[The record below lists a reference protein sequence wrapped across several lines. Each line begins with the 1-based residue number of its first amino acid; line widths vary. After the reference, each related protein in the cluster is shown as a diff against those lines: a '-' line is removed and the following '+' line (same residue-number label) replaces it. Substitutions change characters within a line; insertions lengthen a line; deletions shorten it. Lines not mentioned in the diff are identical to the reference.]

1 MSNNLVKKVTASVA
15 ALSIV
20 MSIVSPVVGVKANDA
35 SVEAANRLAAL
46 GVIVDNAANPS
57 AYNLDGSITRRE
69 MLKVMMNLSSV
80 EVTNTCEGKFADL
93 PTTDWGC
100 KYAEAALKAG
110 FIAANT
116 NFRPNDLVSK
126 SEALKMI
133 MQAKN
138 LAKKDGVEP
147 WQKAYADAAVEAG
160 VIEKAF
166 TDYTAVAKRSMVV
179 VTADAAVT
187 STSTNVDGDD
197 TEIDLG
203 DIFGEDVNM
212 GNSTGTTSTGT
223 TTNPTSTGTT
233 TPTTNV
239 GNGALELSLNPAS
252 PAYGAQI
259 PNVGTVRFAKVDF
272 TAGSA
277 DVTLNSVELKKV
289 GLASVDSS
297 TKVFFEK
304 DGRRVSSRVGF
315 TSEGSLVL
323 SFTPAYVVKA
333 GSTETLDLFVEL
345 NSSNTGVDY
354 EFTSGKVVASAA
366 NVSGSFTTPKLR
378 TTNYA
383 VAPVTFNVTSS
394 NTTHNASD
402 ALVELG
408 AFTLYNGDT
417 KSEQTDVA
425 LQSITLR
432 NNGSAS
438 LTSLADVQLVRNG
451 VVVSKNFTVDSKNV
465 TFSVND
471 TVKEGVTAT
480 YYVKARIADVERTDD
495 TYQFELRNASDL
507 NAVEVTNGFRST
519 VKITNAVLRLY
530 TVKGG
535 EVRFARDTAVELSK
549 SYAPGSSEVV
559 LMKGTI
565 DAKNPIKL
573 EDVVLAYDIDNSKK
587 LSDYFT
593 TVNLVIGGTSFS
605 TSAPDTVGDGNL
617 NFDGTVYVTGK
628 VDVKLYANLKST
640 ATGNVKFAEMKLS
653 NFKDR
658 RYVSNDDSFD
668 SGIGSISGVNVK
680 VEDSSLNV
688 TRNDGLGNTKLAV
701 GSKNVTLFGAN
712 LTSTQGNAI
721 NVSSLTFDVSNT
733 AGSEQLNNVFTTLYV
748 NGSAVASET
757 VKGSTV
763 KFDGFN
769 TEITKDKKAEI
780 VVKADLS
787 DSFENGNLKLALT
800 ALDAVDT
807 LNGGSIALKSTING
821 ATFTIATADAEF
833 ASSDNNP
840 KTSLLEAGKNDYKVF
855 AFKMTGK
862 NDTVKVKEVT
872 LTGTNLDKMS
882 DFRLVNASN
891 VVVASSSSATSTKV
905 TFENI
910 DTVDASVAMDKSTT
924 FYVVAN
930 ANTNVTGD
938 VALTLDSVKIAGT
951 NGKEVSKD
959 TNVKSNTHFVA
970 ENVLVVAKS
979 TNNNKSLSTSAMV
992 FTVTASGKDSVSLKS
1007 FNFNTIVTGYDN
1019 NGQIVV
1025 YKDSVSAANKVTAT
1039 ENNTVDAGATVT
1051 FIVTVENAQ
1060 KNQQANTISYE
1071 VQLKDIETSEISNV
1085 SKYLNAW
1092 SFPFVETINN

>member
-565 DAKNPIKL
+565 DAKN
-573 EDVVLAYDIDNSKK
+573 
-587 LSDYFT
+587 
-593 TVNLVIGGTSFS
+593 
-605 TSAPDTVGDGNL
+605 
-617 NFDGTVYVTGK
+617 
-628 VDVKLYANLKST
+628 DVKLYANLKST

>member
-480 YYVKARIADVERTDD
+480 YYVKARIAV
-495 TYQFELRNASDL
+495 
-507 NAVEVTNGFRST
+507 
-519 VKITNAVLRLY
+519 
-530 TVKGG
+530 
-535 EVRFARDTAVELSK
+535 ARDTAVELSK